1 MDWIV
6 AIRFALF
13 NKIRPGK
20 SPSCENLDSG
30 FLAVN
35 CFVAIGDSS
44 TCS

>member
-6 AIRFALF
+6 TIRFALF
-13 NKIRPGK
+13 DKIRQVK
-20 SPSCENLDSG
+20 SPSRENLDSG